1 MSHPHDAARSARAAA
16 GTPGPGA
23 FDLLF
28 VCTGNICRSPTA
40 ELMAAARLPREH
52 FRVHSAG
59 TYGLEGYAIEPGAA
73 RELTA
78 LGIGS
83 EAFRARRLTE
93 AHVRDADL
101 VLTAT
106 REHRGAVVTLEP
118 RALPKT
124 FTMREFARLLAH
136 VEAPQTGATAE
147 RARALVA
154 AVAAARGR
162 HAAAR
167 PEDDDVADP
176 YGRGGEAYDRAAR
189 EIAEALRRPLE
200 VLAG

>member
-1 MSHPHDAARSARAAA
+1 M
-16 GTPGPGA
+16 TA

-40 ELMAAARLPREH
+40 ELLAASRLPAEH

-78 LGIGS
+78 LGIDS
-83 EAFRARRLTE
+83 AAFRARRITE
-93 AHVRDADL
+93 DLVRDADL

-106 REHRGAVVTLEP
+106 REHRGAVVTLDP
-118 RALPKT
+118 RALQRT
-124 FTMREFARLLAH
+124 FTMREFARLLDH
-136 VEAPQTGATAE
+136 VDVPPGDDPAE
-147 RARALVA
+147 RARALVRD
-154 AVAAARGR
+154 VAAARSR
-162 HAAAR
+162 HPAAK
-167 PEDDDVADP
+167 PGHDDAADP
-176 YGRGGEAYDRAAR
+176 YGRGATAYTRAIR
-189 EIAEALRRPLE
+189 DITEALRRPLE

>member
-1 MSHPHDAARSARAAA
+1 MS
-16 GTPGPGA
+16 A

-28 VCTGNICRSPTA
+28 VCTGNIYRSPTA
-40 ELMAAARLPREH
+40 ELLAAARLPREQ

-78 LGIGS
+78 LGIES
-83 EAFRARRLTE
+83 SHFRARRVTE
-93 AHVRDADL
+93 ALVRDADL

-106 REHRGAVVTLEP
+106 REHRSAVVTLEP
-118 RALPKT
+118 RALART
-124 FTMREFARLLAH
+124 FTMREFARLVDH
-136 VEAPQTGATAE
+136 APVPPGDDPAQ

-154 AVAAARGR
+154 EVAAARSR
-162 HAAAR
+162 HPAAN
-167 PEDDDVADP
+167 PKDDDVADP
-176 YGRGGEAYDRAAR
+176 YGRGAAAYAQAIED
-189 EIAEALRRPLE
+189 ITEALRRPLE

>member
-1 MSHPHDAARSARAAA
+1 M
-16 GTPGPGA
+16 T

-40 ELMAAARLPREH
+40 ELLAATRLPAEH

-59 TYGLEGYAIEPGAA
+59 TYGLEGYGIEPGAA

-78 LGIGS
+78 LGIDS
-83 EAFRARRLTE
+83 AAFRARRLTPE
-93 AHVRDADL
+93 LVRDADL

-106 REHRGAVVTLEP
+106 REHRSAVVTLDP
-118 RALPKT
+118 KALPRT
-124 FTMREFARLLAH
+124 FTMRELARLLDH
-136 VEAPQTGATAE
+136 VEVPAGDDPAD

-162 HAAAR
+162 HPAPDPR
-167 PEDDDVADP
+167 DEDVADP
-176 YGRGGEAYDRAAR
+176 YGRGEAAYAAAI
-189 EIAEALRRPLE
+189 EDITEALRRPLE

>member
-1 MSHPHDAARSARAAA
+1 MS
-16 GTPGPGA
+16 A

-40 ELMAAARLPREH
+40 ELLAAARLPREH

-73 RELTA
+73 RELSA
-78 LGIGS
+78 LGIDS
-83 EAFRARRLTE
+83 AAFRARRITGQL
-93 AHVRDADL
+93 VRDADL

-118 RALPKT
+118 RALPRT
-124 FTMREFARLLAH
+124 FTMREFARLLDH
-136 VEAPQTGATAE
+136 VEPPGGDDPAE

-154 AVAAARGR
+154 AVAAARSR
-162 HAAAR
+162 HPAR
-167 PEDDDVADP
+167 RPADDDVADP
-176 YGRGGEAYDRAAR
+176 YGRGAAAYARAI
-189 EIAEALRRPLE
+189 EDITEALRRPLE